1 MTITVDDSF
10 IKQYESEVHEAYQQR
25 GAKMRGACRI
35 KQVAAEDTTFQKVGK
50 GTAGKKTRHG
60 KVPVMNA
67 AHTTVTATLEDWFA
81 GDWSDKLD
89 ELKQNIDERTVVS
102 NAGAFALG
110 RKVDGLINAAA
121 RLSLP
126 SGQKV
131 AEGGAGLTKAKALS
145 AIEIL
150 NKTDVMDDGQRFCFV
165 GPHQWNELTN
175 ITEFASADYVGE
187 SFPFLK
193 GMQEPRRWLNVIW
206 IYSTQLTLG
215 SGTRYVMM
223 WHRSAMGLG
232 EGMDITSDITWHG
245 DYAAHF
251 INNMLSAGS
260 VRIDDEGVVEIAC
273 DDDATIS

>member
-25 GAKMRGACRI
+25 GSKFRGACRI

-67 AHTTVTATLEDWFA
+67 AHTTVTATLEDWYA

-89 ELKQNIDERTVVS
+89 ELKQNIDERQVVS
-102 NAGAFALG
+102 NAGAYALG
-110 RKVDGLINAAA
+110 RKVDSLVNTAA
-121 RLSLP
+121 RTSLGA
-126 SGQKV
+126 GQKV
-131 AEGGAGLTKAKALS
+131 AEGGAGLTKPKVLS
-145 AIEIL
+145 AVEIL
-150 NKTDVMDDGQRFCFV
+150 NDNDVPDDGQRFCFV
-165 GPHQWNELTN
+165 GSHQWNELTN
-175 ITEFASADYVGE
+175 MTEFASADYVGDA
-187 SFPFLK
+187 FPFLK
-193 GMQEPRRWLNVIW
+193 GAQQPRRWLNVIF
-206 IYSTQLTLG
+206 IYSTQLTLS

-232 EGMDITSDITWHG
+232 EGLDITSDITWHG
-245 DYAAHF
+245 DYASHF
-251 INNMLSAGS
+251 INNMLSAGA
-260 VRIDDEGVVEIAC
+260 VRIDDEGVVEVAC